1 MRVKLINEA
10 IIFTFK
16 IIFIVSFIAVLGVM
30 AAWYLV
36 PKFLETPSYKVTEKD
51 GNIEVRIYEGMLLQ
65 SVKVSGS
72 QYQSLRQGFRPLVNY
87 ISAKGRDGEKISMTA
102 PVMQSL
108 GEKEDQWIVSFSMP
122 SKYNKKNLP
131 EPNNETIYTETL
143 EPIMTAVIRFAGKT
157 DKNSLLIKE
166 KEKVLMEWLK
176 YRDFKIISKP
186 KYLFYN
192 DPSTPGF
199 LRRNEVMF
207 IISKTS

>member
-1 MRVKLINEA
+1 MGI
-10 IIFTFK
+10 
-16 IIFIVSFIAVLGVM
+16 M

-36 PKFLETPSYKVTEKD
+36 PKFLETPSYKVSEKD
-51 GNIEVRIYEGMLLQ
+51 GNIEIRIYESMLLK

-108 GEKEDQWIVSFSMP
+108 GEKEDEWIVSFSMP

-131 EPNNETIYTETL
+131 ESKNKTIYTEKI
-143 EPIMTAVIRFAGKT
+143 EPIKTAVIRFAGKT
-157 DKNSLLIKE
+157 DKNSQLIKE

-176 YRDFKIISKP
+176 YREYKIISKP

-192 DPSTPGF
+192 DPSTPGL

-207 IISKTS
+207 IISKTSKTSIDLFKLP

>member
-1 MRVKLINEA
+1 MGI
-10 IIFTFK
+10 
-16 IIFIVSFIAVLGVM
+16 M

-36 PKFLETPSYKVTEKD
+36 PKFLETPSYKVAEKD

-72 QYQSLRQGFRPLVNY
+72 QYQSLRKGFRPLVNY

-122 SKYNKKNLP
+122 SKYKKKNLP
-131 EPNNETIYTETL
+131 EPNNKTIYTEKL
-143 EPIMTAVIRFAGKT
+143 EPIMTAVIQFAGKT

-176 YRDFKIISKP
+176 YREFKIISKP